1 MGAAVAL
8 RLGAGFVPCRKPGK
22 LPRTVLRESYALE
35 YGTDVLEIHADAL
48 TSDDV
53 VLIVDDLV
61 ATGGTT
67 TAMVRLVRA
76 SGARLAGLGF
86 VMELAFLNPRRR
98 DRRRGVL
105 AGRRRVAASDGR
117 ASWTLP

>member
-22 LPRTVLRESYALE
+22 LPRTTLRESYVLE
-35 YGTDVLEIHADAL
+35 YGTDALEIHADAL
-48 TSDDV
+48 TPDDV

-67 TAMVRLVRA
+67 TAMVRLIRA
-76 SGARLAGLGF
+76 SGAHLAGLGF
-86 VMELAFLNPRRR
+86 VMELAFLSPRAVIAEET
-98 DRRRGVL
+98 DAEVF
-105 AGRRRVAASDGR
+105 
-117 ASWTLP
+117 